1 MRFDSQIRD
10 NNALI
15 ENPQLSTRV
24 SAKATDLDRTESLTI
39 IRDSFDSREILKSK
53 RESTKEKYPMEI
65 ITRRRY
71 ELLCVKINKMPNLFE
86 WDVEL
91 DLVRGIK

>member
-15 ENPQLSTRV
+15 ENPPLDKSFREGDRSRKNEVFNYHTRLV
-24 SAKATDLDRTESLTI
+24 RFE
-39 IRDSFDSREILKSK
+39 RDSK

-86 WDVEL
+86 WDLEL

>member
-24 SAKATDLDRTESLTI
+24 SAKATDLERTKSLTI
-39 IRDSFDSREILKSK
+39 IRDSFERDSK

-86 WDVEL
+86 WDLEL

>member
-15 ENPQLSTRV
+15 ENPP
-24 SAKATDLDRTESLTI
+24 LDKSFREGDRSESLTI

-86 WDVEL
+86 WDLEL